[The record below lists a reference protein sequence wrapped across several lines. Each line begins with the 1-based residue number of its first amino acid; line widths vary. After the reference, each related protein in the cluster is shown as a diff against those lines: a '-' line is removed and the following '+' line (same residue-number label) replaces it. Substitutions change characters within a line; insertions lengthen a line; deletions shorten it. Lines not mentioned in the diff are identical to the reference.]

1 MCGIAG
7 FSGNFSQDLL
17 DRMIDVITYRGPDYQ
32 AVYYN
37 AAQHIGLAHRR
48 LSIIDVSESGHQ
60 PMWDATHIVCIVFN
74 GEIYNFPELRKEL
87 LKEGF
92 KFNNATDTEVL
103 LNLYLRDGVELFKK
117 LNGIFAFAIYDTRTQ
132 QILLARDQLGV
143 KPLYYSVTQQGIL
156 FASELK
162 CLLKE
167 PSVSHELNP
176 LAIHNHLRYLWSP
189 SPDTMLMSI
198 KKLLP
203 GHACVIKAGK
213 IQKQWRYYDLPY
225 DQPSHSY
232 SVNEA
237 VSLLQHKLKQAVKRQ
252 LIADVPV
259 GAFLS
264 GGLDSSAIVAM
275 VKDID
280 PDRKLPCFT
289 MCFADQFGQS
299 EGTVDD
305 LPYAKKVASNLNM
318 PLHVIDV
325 RADMI
330 DQLPMMIEH
339 LDEPQADP
347 AALNTF
353 LIAKLAHD
361 QGMKVLLSGA
371 GGDDIFSGYRR
382 HYALMQERYW
392 AWLPKGTR
400 RQLMVLTQKFSENK
414 SRRFKKAFEY
424 ADFDRT
430 SRIASYFY
438 WLHPDRQYA
447 LYSDALK
454 KRLASTEQNDVLMT
468 ALLSLPKEMPDLNKM
483 LYLEAKYFLADHN
496 LNYTDKMSMAAS
508 VETRV
513 PFLDLDLVEYAA
525 SLPVAFKQNGR
536 VGKWILKKAMEPYL
550 SKDIIYRKKTGFGVP
565 LRFWLKNNLHEMV
578 ADLLSEQ
585 SIDQRGLFNAGAVK
599 KLIADNQTGK
609 IDATYPIFSLLC
621 IELWCRIFITSSA
634 QRKASIQ

>member
-7 FSGNFSQDLL
+7 FSGHFSQALL
-17 DRMIDVITYRGPDYQ
+17 VSMIETISYRGPDHQ

-37 AAQHIGLAHRR
+37 ASSQIGLAHRR
-48 LSIIDVSESGHQ
+48 LSIIDVSAKGNQ
-60 PMWDATHIVCIVFN
+60 PMWDASHTVCIVFN
-74 GEIYNFPELRKEL
+74 GEIYNFQKLRKEL
-87 LKEGF
+87 VEEGF
-92 KFNNATDTEVL
+92 KFNNDTDTEVI
-103 LNLYLRDGVELFKK
+103 LNLYLRDGIELFKK
-117 LNGIFAFAIYDTRTQ
+117 LNGIFAFAIYDTRNQ
-132 QILLARDQLGV
+132 QILLARDHFGV
-143 KPLYYSVTQQGIL
+143 KPLYYAQTNAGFL

-167 PSVSHELNP
+167 SSVSRELNP
-176 LAIHNHLRYLWSP
+176 MAIHNHLRYLWSP
-189 SPDTMLMSI
+189 SPDTMLKSI

-203 GHACVIKAGK
+203 GHACMIKAGTM
-213 IQKQWRYYDLPY
+213 QKQWCYYDLPY
-225 DQPSHSY
+225 DQPIKPY

-237 VSLLQHKLKQAVKRQ
+237 VSLLQTKLKQAVERQ
-252 LIADVPV
+252 LISDVPV

-275 VKDID
+275 VKEID
-280 PDRKLPCFT
+280 PARKLPCFT
-289 MCFADQFGQS
+289 MRFADQFGRS
-299 EGTVDD
+299 EGTVED
-305 LPYAKKVASNLNM
+305 LPYAEKVAKYLNV

-325 RADMI
+325 HADMI

-353 LIAKLAHD
+353 FIAKLARD

-392 AWLPKGTR
+392 AWWPKGIR
-400 RQLMVLTQKFSENK
+400 RQFRVLTQKFPENK
-414 SRRFKKAFEY
+414 LRRFKKAFAY
-424 ADFDRT
+424 ADVDRT
-430 SRIASYFY
+430 QRIASYFY
-438 WLHPDRQYA
+438 WLQPDIQCG
-447 LYSDALK
+447 LYSNDLSRQLISAEQDDAL
-454 KRLASTEQNDVLMT
+454 LNTLCQ
-468 ALLSLPKEMPDLNKM
+468 LPKEMPDLNKM
-483 LYLEAKYFLADHN
+483 LYLETKYFLADHN

-525 SLPVAFKQNGR
+525 SLPIAFKQNGN
-536 VGKWILKKAMEPYL
+536 VGKWILKKAMKNYL
-550 SKDIIYRKKTGFGVP
+550 PQDVIYRKKTGFGVP
-565 LRFWLKNNLHEMV
+565 LRFWLKNNLRAMV
-578 ADLLSEQ
+578 VDLLSEQ
-585 SIDQRGLFNAGAVK
+585 SINQRGLFNAGAVK

-621 IELWCRIFITSSA
+621 IELWCRRFLQFSA
-634 QRKASIQ
+634 QR